1 MPKSTKDTPT
11 KQQRQRAKRGQ
22 AALRMMRKSLEQLV
36 RLAYAKIPK
45 EAVALNQARLEIQAS
60 PVSRGLLTIEDLESL
75 AKQEAIT
82 TATQHIIEQI
92 GSTPTGKH
100 RKRA

>member
-11 KQQRQRAKRGQ
+11 KQQRQRAKREQ
-22 AALRMMRKSLEQLV
+22 SALRLMRKSLEQQV

-45 EAVALNQARLEIQAS
+45 EAVALNQARLAIRAS
-60 PVSRGLLTIEDLESL
+60 LVSRGLLTIEDLESL

-82 TATQHIIEQI
+82 TATQRLIEQI
-92 GSTPTGKH
+92 GSTPTRKH